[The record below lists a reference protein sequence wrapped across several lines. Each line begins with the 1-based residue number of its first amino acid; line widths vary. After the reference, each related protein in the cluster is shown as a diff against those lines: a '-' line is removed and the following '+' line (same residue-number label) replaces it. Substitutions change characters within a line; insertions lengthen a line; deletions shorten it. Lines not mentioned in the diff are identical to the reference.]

1 MAMTKESKSL
11 KGVAASPGIV
21 IGRAVVL
28 QKDKLDIKPIPIAAG
43 RAQKE
48 IHDFKQA
55 IERVKKDLLH
65 LAESVG
71 KRLGPEYARMFE
83 AQAMIADD
91 QIINAK
97 VIELIESK
105 HLQAAYLYYQQINIV
120 VKQLSKSS
128 DPYLKDRILDINSV
142 GTRLISVL
150 QGAKKSAVE
159 DVGGP
164 TVVIARYLSP
174 GDLLGFS
181 VRKKVGFAMEVGGVT
196 SHTSLLAKSL
206 GLPAVVGIVSGLE
219 MVNSGDRVILDG
231 YTGKLIINPE
241 DEIVKNFRRRQ
252 QKLAD
257 LNSDLAMIKDEPA
270 ITRDGRRV
278 MVFNN
283 IELPAETN
291 RVLKSGAEGI
301 GLYRTEYLFLTDD
314 VIPDFDKQYKAYKS
328 ILQKMNG
335 APVLIRTFDLGGDKF
350 SVSSAQSVD
359 PNPFLGWRA
368 IRFCLDYPDIFKV
381 QLKALLKSSIHGK
394 LGIMLPMISNLDEVR
409 QTKRLIEE
417 CKTELAAQDIKF
429 KEDIPLGIMIEV
441 PSAVLI
447 AEHLAKEVDFFSIGT
462 NDLIQYVLAVDRTN
476 KLLTHLYQSFHP
488 AVLKMID
495 QTIKAGHKHNI
506 KVGLCGELSS
516 NPYAIILLVGLGI
529 DELSTSYISTSL
541 IKRIIRDIGFKKAE
555 ELAKNACRMETAF
568 EVEAYLA
575 KEVRSSFPD
584 VIPFVDFIKGEN
596 HG

>member
-1 MAMTKESKSL
+1 MMKESKSL

-28 QKDKLDIKPIPIAAG
+28 QKDKLDIKPMPIPAN
-43 RAQKE
+43 RTQKE

-55 IERVKKDLLH
+55 IQRVKRDLLN
-65 LAESVG
+65 LSESVG
-71 KRLGPEYARMFE
+71 KRLGPEYARIFE

-105 HLQAAYLYYQQINIV
+105 HLQAAYLFYQQIDNV

-142 GTRLISVL
+142 CTRLISVL

-181 VRKKVGFAMEVGGVT
+181 VRKKIGFAMELGGVT

-206 GLPAVVGIVSGLE
+206 GLPAVVGIVSGLDTI
-219 MVNSGDRVILDG
+219 NAGDKVIIDG

-241 DEIVKNFRRRQ
+241 DEIIKDFRRRQ

-257 LNSDLAMIKDEPA
+257 LNSALATIKDEPA
-270 ITRDGRRV
+270 ITRDGHRIKV
-278 MVFNN
+278 YNN

-335 APVLIRTFDLGGDKF
+335 APVMIRTFDLGGDKF
-350 SVSSAQSVD
+350 SVNSSQSVD

-368 IRFCLDYPDIFKV
+368 IRFCLDHPDIFKI
-381 QLKALLKSSIHGK
+381 QLKALLKSSVHGN

-409 QTKRLIEE
+409 HTKQLIDE
-417 CKTELAAQDIKF
+417 CKAELTMENIKF
-429 KEDIPLGIMIEV
+429 QDNIPLGIMVEV
-441 PSAVLI
+441 PSAVMI

-476 KLLTHLYQSFHP
+476 KLLAHLYQSFHP

-495 QTIKAGHKHNI
+495 QTIKAGHKHNV

-529 DELSTSYISTSL
+529 DELSTSYVSTSL
-541 IKRIIRDIGFKKAE
+541 IKRIIRDIDYKKAG

-568 EVEAYLA
+568 EVEAYLE
-575 KEVRSSFPD
+575 KEVRLNFPD
-584 VIPFVDFIKGEN
+584 IIPFIDFIKGEN

>member
-1 MAMTKESKSL
+1 MKAIKESKL
-11 KGVAASPGIV
+11 FKGVPASPGIV

-28 QKDKLDIKPIPIAAG
+28 QKDKLDIKPIPISPNYVP
-43 RAQKE
+43 KE

-55 IERVKKDLLH
+55 IDRVKKDLDN

-71 KRLGPEYARMFE
+71 KRLGLEYARIFE

-91 QIINAK
+91 QVINAK
-97 VIELIESK
+97 VIELIEAK
-105 HLQAAYLYYQQINIV
+105 QLQAAYLYYQQIDIV
-120 VKQLSKSS
+120 VKHLSKSS

-142 GTRLISVL
+142 CTRLISVL

-159 DVGGP
+159 DIGGP
-164 TVVIARYLSP
+164 IVVIARYLSP

-181 VRKKVGFAMEVGGVT
+181 VRKKVGFAMELGGVT

-219 MVNSGDRVILDG
+219 TINTGDRVIIDG

-241 DEIVKNFRRRQ
+241 VEIIKDFKHRQ
-252 QKLAD
+252 QTLAD
-257 LNSDLAMIKDEPA
+257 LNTDLAVIKDEPA
-270 ITRDGRRV
+270 ITRDGHRILV
-278 MVFNN
+278 YNN

-314 VIPDFDKQYKAYKS
+314 VIPDFDKQYRAYKS

-350 SVSSAQSVD
+350 SVDSGQTVD

-368 IRFCLDYPDIFKV
+368 IRFCLDHPAIFKI

-394 LGIMLPMISNLDEVR
+394 LGIMLPMISNLDEIR
-409 QTKRLIEE
+409 QTKRLIDE
-417 CKTELAAQDIKF
+417 CKTELTAENIEFQAN
-429 KEDIPLGIMIEV
+429 IPLGIMIEV
-441 PSAVLI
+441 PSAVMI

-476 KLLTHLYQSFHP
+476 KLLTKLYQSFHP
-488 AVLKMID
+488 AVLSMID
-495 QTIKAGHKHNI
+495 QTIKAGHKYKI

-516 NPYAIILLVGLGI
+516 NPYAIILLAGMGI
-529 DELSTSYISTSL
+529 DELSTSYVSTSL
-541 IKRIIRDIGFKKAE
+541 VKRIIRDIDFTRAR
-555 ELAKNACRMETAF
+555 ELAEKARRMKTAS
-568 EVEAYLA
+568 EVETYLE
-575 KEVRSSFPD
+575 KEVRISFPD
-584 VIPFVDFIKGEN
+584 LIPLIDFIKGEN
-596 HG
+596 ND

>member
-1 MAMTKESKSL
+1 VIKESKSL

-28 QKDKLDIKPIPIAAG
+28 QKDKVDIKPIPIPAN

-48 IHDFKQA
+48 IHDFEQA
-55 IERVKKDLLH
+55 IERVKKDLFNLS
-65 LAESVG
+65 ESVG
-71 KRLGPEYARMFE
+71 KRLGPEYARIFE

-91 QIINAK
+91 RIINAK

-105 HLQAAYLYYQQINIV
+105 HLQAAYLYYQQIDNV
-120 VKQLSKSS
+120 VKQLSQSS

-142 GTRLISVL
+142 CTRLISVL

-181 VRKKVGFAMEVGGVT
+181 VRKKVGFAMELGGVT

-206 GLPAVVGIVSGLE
+206 NLPAVVGIVSGLE
-219 MVNSGDRVILDG
+219 TINTGDKVIIDG

-241 DEIVKNFRRRQ
+241 ANTIKDFRRRQ

-257 LNSDLAMIKDEPA
+257 LNSGLATTKDEPA

-278 MVFNN
+278 LVFNN

-314 VIPDFDKQYKAYKS
+314 VIPGFDKQYRAYKS

-335 APVLIRTFDLGGDKF
+335 ALVLIRTFDLGGDKF
-350 SVSSAQSVD
+350 SANSAQTVD

-368 IRFCLDYPDIFKV
+368 IRFCLDHPEVFKI
-381 QLKALLKSSIHGK
+381 QLKALLKSSIHGN
-394 LGIMLPMISNLDEVR
+394 LGIMLPMISNLDEVK

-417 CKTELAAQDIKF
+417 CKAELAKENIKF
-429 KEDIPLGIMIEV
+429 QDNIPLGIMIEV
-441 PSAVLI
+441 PSAVMI

-488 AVLKMID
+488 AVLNMIN
-495 QTIKAGHKHNI
+495 QTIQVGHKHNI

-529 DELSTSYISTSL
+529 DELSTSYVSTSL
-541 IKRIIRDIGFKKAE
+541 VKRIIRDIEFKKAG
-555 ELAKNACRMETAF
+555 ELAEKACRMTTAP
-568 EVEAYLA
+568 EVERYLE
-575 KEVRSSFPD
+575 KEVRVSFPD
-584 VIPFVDFIKGEN
+584 IIPLIDFIKGEN
-596 HG
+596 HD